1 MVISVVFLINFST
14 WLWRYERISV
24 QFLEE
29 ENFVYFVRLRSPSS
43 RYGALFQ
50 KGITRILVVPFWD
63 NNRMNATTSK

>member
-1 MVISVVFLINFST
+1 MSIDNLNTFLIVVS
-14 WLWRYERISV
+14 RYSQISV